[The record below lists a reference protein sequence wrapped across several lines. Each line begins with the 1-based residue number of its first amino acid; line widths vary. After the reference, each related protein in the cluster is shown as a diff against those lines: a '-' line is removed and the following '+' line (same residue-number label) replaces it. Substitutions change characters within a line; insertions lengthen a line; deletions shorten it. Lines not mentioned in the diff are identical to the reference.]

1 MTKVYIAGPM
11 SGMPDW
17 NFPAFFEAERQLLE
31 LGYNVINPA
40 HNDGATVQEA
50 LESAGSPDRPN
61 NMWSWYMRRDL
72 PHVMEVDI
80 LCVLPGWQNSKGA
93 KLEVHVAQ
101 AIGIPLMVLKDG
113 QLVPRVTCV
122 GISGWARAG
131 KDTIADHMVANHG
144 YTKMSFAEPMKEA
157 LYRLNP
163 LVEHLG
169 GGSMSVMQSVG
180 ADRDWDKAKLI
191 TPKIRELLQRLG
203 TEVGRDMFGEN
214 FWVDLAISKIPDG
227 SKVAFADVRF
237 PNEANAIKELGG
249 ELWRV
254 ERFNSGPANDH
265 ISEHALDDYK
275 FDHLIRN
282 YNGLDSLYKTV
293 TTILTDL

>member
-1 MTKVYIAGPM
+1 MKVYIAGPM

-31 LGYNVINPA
+31 LGYEVINPA

-50 LESAGSPDRPN
+50 LQSAGSPERPN

-72 PHVMEVDI
+72 PHVMEVDA

-93 KLEVHVAQ
+93 KLEVHVAT
-101 AIGIPLMVLKDG
+101 AIGIPLMVLQDG
-113 QLVPRVTCV
+113 KLVPRVTCI

-131 KDTIADHMVANHG
+131 KDTIADHMVAEHG
-144 YTKMSFAEPMKEA
+144 FTKQSFAAPMKDA
-157 LYRLNP
+157 LYALNP
-163 LVEHLG
+163 RITVNDVCNTALKTGVDVYG
-169 GGSMSVMQSVG
+169 
-180 ADRDWDKAKLI
+180 WDDLKQHG
-191 TPKIRELLQRLG
+191 PEIRGLLQRFG
-203 TEVGRDMFGEN
+203 TEVGREMWGEN
-214 FWVDLAISKIPDG
+214 FWVDMAINKIPDG
-227 SKVAFADVRF
+227 SKVVFADVRF
-237 PNEANAIKELGG
+237 PNEADAIKELGG
-249 ELWRV
+249 EVWRV

-265 ISEHALDDYK
+265 ISEHALDDYS

-282 YNGLDSLYKTV
+282 YNGLESLYSTV